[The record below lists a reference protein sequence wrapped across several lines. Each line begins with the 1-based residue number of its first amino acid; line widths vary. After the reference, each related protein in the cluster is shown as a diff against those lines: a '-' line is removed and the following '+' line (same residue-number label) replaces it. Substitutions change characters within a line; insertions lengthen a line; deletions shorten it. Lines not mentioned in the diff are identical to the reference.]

1 MPRVVALVR
10 DLRGRTRCVDVILR
24 EDAVGDDDDAL
35 RDACEALDPTLVPP
49 GARVEFVARR
59 RRSSRSDVAHALAE
73 VRVRVLGGKGGFGT
87 QLRTAGRRGVQT
99 TNFDACRD
107 LSGRRLG
114 VVNGERKLAE
124 WEAKR
129 EERERERE
137 AEKFLKSQ
145 ASGSG
150 AAKLRELEEKE
161 RAAYQAERE
170 LVSESVSAAVAS
182 GIKEAAVLEASKRR
196 KVAKGKEVV
205 NDSDGDES
213 DEDFD
218 DSALLFPVVAK
229 KRAKIEP
236 QAGPIATMEV
246 PARAEN
252 TVSEAQLEP
261 STTKPIEEAVS
272 EEPTPLNLANFSSAS
287 ELEAFGL
294 DRLKRELMDRGL
306 KCGGTL
312 TERAARLFLLR
323 DKTRDELDKKFWAK

>member
-10 DLRGRTRCVDVILR
+10 DLRGQTRCVDVILR
-24 EDAVGDDDDAL
+24 DDAVEDDDAAL

-59 RRSSRSDVAHALAE
+59 RRSSRSAATNALAE

-107 LSGRRLG
+107 LSGRRLA

-129 EERERERE
+129 EEREREQE
-137 AEKFLKSQ
+137 AEKFLRSR

-161 RAAYQAERE
+161 REAYQAERAR
-170 LVSESVSAAVAS
+170 VSESVSAAVAS
-182 GIKEAAVLEASKRR
+182 GIKEAAALEELKR
-196 KVAKGKEVV
+196 KKTAKGKELM
-205 NDSDGDES
+205 NDSDDDDS

-218 DSALLFPVVAK
+218 DSALFSVVAK
-229 KRAKIEP
+229 KRPKIEP
-236 QAGPIATMEV
+236 PADPIATVEV
-246 PARAEN
+246 STRAEN
-252 TVSEAQLEP
+252 DVVETQPEP
-261 STTKPIEEAVS
+261 STTEPVDQAAS
-272 EEPTPLNLANFSSAS
+272 EELKPLNLTDYASAG